1 MAAVVPS
8 HARRVGACVTVKAG
22 LFMHE
27 EKVAPARRK
36 TRDTG
41 NNDTLVTFAEALAR
55 IAAGGGGPQA
65 LAAHLALTIDAAVL
79 IEDAEWRHL
88 ALAGTGDRSIP
99 PSVRDLLPKS
109 LGDAAEGVAL
119 SAPADARARAFPI
132 RAGDARLGW
141 LAVFPTAGALDEA
154 RSLIRLT
161 AAAIAVDLS
170 RDAGGS
176 KGRRRSFWD
185 RLLARAYDDPIE
197 AREDATAR
205 GITLAPAYVAV
216 AIEGEGLDE
225 ANAAAKNAEIRR
237 VCLDTLG
244 KRSGDV
250 VTIERGGGFLFLI
263 PAPHEVDAQN
273 ARTAATLIPRGI
285 TRAGID
291 VTIVGGVGRHAEM
304 LHVASS
310 VDEAREATTIAR
322 RMFGGGKVMAHDV
335 LGVYP
340 LLHRANVSREEWKQF
355 SDRVLEPLRAYDEK
369 HQTELVRTLR
379 LFFDVGQNI
388 KVAAASLNV
397 HRHTVFYRLRQIA
410 EIGSLDLD
418 SAHDQLTLR
427 AALAIDALGG

>member
-1 MAAVVPS
+1 MHEQTVVG
-8 HARRVGACVTVKAG
+8 ARRVRRDGADA
-22 LFMHE
+22 L
-27 EKVAPARRK
+27 
-36 TRDTG
+36 
-41 NNDTLVTFAEALAR
+41 LTFAESLAR
-55 IAAGGGGPQA
+55 VAASGGGTQA
-65 LAAHLALTIDAAVL
+65 LAAQLAALLDAAVL
-79 IEDAEWRHL
+79 VEDAEWRHL
-88 ALAGTGDRSIP
+88 ALAGTGERSVP
-99 PSVRDLLPKS
+99 ASVRDLLPKDTS
-109 LGDAAEGVAL
+109 DAADGVAL
-119 SAPADARARAFPI
+119 ASPADARARSFPI
-132 RAGDARLGW
+132 RAGESRLGW
-141 LAVFPTAGALDEA
+141 LSIFPTAG
-154 RSLIRLT
+154 SLEDRKGLVRL
-161 AAAIAVDLS
+161 AAASIAVELS

-205 GITLAPAYVAV
+205 GITLAPKYVAV

-225 ANAAAKNAEIRR
+225 ATAAQKNAEIRR

-244 KRSGDV
+244 TRTGDV
-250 VTIERGGGFLFLI
+250 VVIERGGGFFFLV

-291 VTIVGGVGRHAEM
+291 VKIVGGVGRHAEM
-304 LHVASS
+304 LHAAAS
-310 VDEAREATTIAR
+310 VDEAREALTIAR
-322 RMFGGGKVMAHDV
+322 RMFGGGKVMPHDD

-340 LLHRANVSREEWKQF
+340 LLYRGGVEREEWVTF

-410 EIGSLDLD
+410 EIGGLDLD
-418 SAHDQLTLR
+418 SPHDQLTLR
-427 AALAIDALGG
+427 AAIAIDALGG